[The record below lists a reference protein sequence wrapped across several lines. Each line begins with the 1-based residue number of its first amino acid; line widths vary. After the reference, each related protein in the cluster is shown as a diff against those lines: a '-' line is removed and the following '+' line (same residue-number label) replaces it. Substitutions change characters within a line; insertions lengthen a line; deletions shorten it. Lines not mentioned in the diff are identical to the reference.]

1 MLRARVHLRA
11 NLSLARAR
19 SPRAQRVSVRALQVH
34 DQDLRQQ
41 GPEEGRV
48 EARGDVAATV
58 AVSGTDVGA
67 CAPRSPSPGSDV
79 GPGGQ
84 YTT

>member
-1 MLRARVHLRA
+1 
-11 NLSLARAR
+11 
-19 SPRAQRVSVRALQVH
+19 
-34 DQDLRQQ
+34 LRQQ

-48 EARGDVAATV
+48 EARGDVAAAATAA